1 MPLQMHLQ
9 RPTHDDFDKW
19 LTELPEE
26 ALRHLSAATNQTSD
40 NTPENQTTLA
50 HIFSLILHF
59 CGKPALAVN
68 EIAGIFPAF
77 TMCLALEILVR
88 DGDVM
93 KEGTYSLVPGYH
105 GAQFSMTEQG
115 TAKKKLE

>member
-9 RPTHDDFDKW
+9 CPTHDDFDTW

-26 ALRHLSAATNQTSD
+26 ELRHLSAATNQTSD
-40 NTPENQTTLA
+40 NTLENQTTLA

-59 CGKPALAVN
+59 CGKPALVVN

-77 TMCLALEILVR
+77 AMCLALEILVR
-88 DGDVM
+88 DGDVT
-93 KEGTYSLVPGYH
+93 KEGKYSPMRVTMAHSFL
-105 GAQFSMTEQG
+105 
-115 TAKKKLE
+115 